1 MMRRYVLSLLGL
13 LAVFLIAAAGVS
25 WFGLDQCPM
34 SDRNVC
40 GIYHF
45 QKAKLAAAPETID
58 LMMLGDSSLGNAV
71 DGKQMGALVGRSTV
85 NLALSGGSMGLGAN
99 YIQLQDALKD
109 HRIRNL
115 VIMFT
120 PAGFRH
126 RFRLAAEGYVFTTGG
141 DLRRAAVSP
150 TVFFRSLLA
159 LSRMLFDIRSL
170 SAGARRLAFGT
181 ETIGDCTGCDQL
193 GYPRQSF
200 LEAQLGAILFM
211 AAGIL
216 FAGWL
221 SDRLLDP
228 RRVLIWGCLG
238 TIAAGALLAP
248 LVGSG
253 QIGGVFLF
261 LALALLT
268 MGFVYGPLGAWL
280 PGLFPPQVRYTGTS
294 LAFNVG
300 GIIGGGLTPAI
311 AQVLAEHGG
320 LTSVGVYL
328 AGAAVLSLIGLLLA
342 SRFTFSAEALAQP
355 GL

>member
-126 RFRLAAEGYVFTTGG
+126 RFKLAAEGYVFTTGG

-170 SAGARRLAFGT
+170 SAGVRRLAFGT

-193 GYPRQSF
+193 GYPRQTRSGFRDNGDLTRWRGPVKDFDPF
-200 LEAQLGAILFM
+200 LARIAALCR
-211 AAGIL
+211 AAGVNCLYMHGPIAQ
-216 FAGWL
+216 FALNNNPGYIAK
-221 SDRLLDP
+221 
-228 RRVLIWGCLG
+228 VNAKVA
-238 TIAAGALLAP
+238 AAGLQLVDPQPIVLPEGETGDAINHVRPDLRAAYTEKIYREIAP
-248 LVGSG
+248 L
-253 QIGGVFLF
+253 LK
-261 LALALLT
+261 
-268 MGFVYGPLGAWL
+268 
-280 PGLFPPQVRYTGTS
+280 
-294 LAFNVG
+294 
-300 GIIGGGLTPAI
+300 
-311 AQVLAEHGG
+311 
-320 LTSVGVYL
+320 
-328 AGAAVLSLIGLLLA
+328 
-342 SRFTFSAEALAQP
+342 
-355 GL
+355 

>member
-1 MMRRYVLSLLGL
+1 MSRMRRYAITVLSLV
-13 LAVFLIAAAGVS
+13 AVFLIAAAGVS

-126 RFRLAAEGYVFTTGG
+126 RFKLAAEGYVFTTGG

-193 GYPRQSF
+193 GYPRQTRSGFRDNGDLTRWRGPVKDFDPF
-200 LEAQLGAILFM
+200 LARIAALCR
-211 AAGIL
+211 AAGVNCLYMHGPIAQ
-216 FAGWL
+216 FA
-221 SDRLLDP
+221 LDNNP
-228 RRVLIWGCLG
+228 GYIAKVNAKVA
-238 TIAAGALLAP
+238 AAGLQLVDPQPIVLPEGETGDAINHVRPDLRAAYTEKIYREIAP
-248 LVGSG
+248 L
-253 QIGGVFLF
+253 LK
-261 LALALLT
+261 
-268 MGFVYGPLGAWL
+268 
-280 PGLFPPQVRYTGTS
+280 
-294 LAFNVG
+294 
-300 GIIGGGLTPAI
+300 
-311 AQVLAEHGG
+311 
-320 LTSVGVYL
+320 
-328 AGAAVLSLIGLLLA
+328 
-342 SRFTFSAEALAQP
+342 
-355 GL
+355 

>member
-126 RFRLAAEGYVFTTGG
+126 RFKLAAEGYVFTTGG

-193 GYPRQSF
+193 GYPRQTRSGFRDNGDLTRWRGPVKDFDPF
-200 LEAQLGAILFM
+200 LARIAALCRAAEINCLYMHGPIAQFALDNNPGYIAKVNAKVA
-211 AAGIL
+211 AAGL
-216 FAGWL
+216 QL
-221 SDRLLDP
+221 VDP
-228 RRVLIWGCLG
+228 QPIVLPEGETGDAINHVRPDLR
-238 TIAAGALLAP
+238 AAYTEKIYREIAP
-248 LVGSG
+248 L
-253 QIGGVFLF
+253 LK
-261 LALALLT
+261 
-268 MGFVYGPLGAWL
+268 
-280 PGLFPPQVRYTGTS
+280 
-294 LAFNVG
+294 
-300 GIIGGGLTPAI
+300 
-311 AQVLAEHGG
+311 
-320 LTSVGVYL
+320 
-328 AGAAVLSLIGLLLA
+328 
-342 SRFTFSAEALAQP
+342 
-355 GL
+355 

>member
-1 MMRRYVLSLLGL
+1 MRRYAITVLSLV
-13 LAVFLIAAAGVS
+13 AVFLIAAAGVS

-99 YIQLQDALKD
+99 YIQVQDALKD

-126 RFRLAAEGYVFTTGG
+126 RFKLAAEGYVFTTGG

-193 GYPRQSF
+193 GYPRQTRSGFRDNGDLTRWRGPVKDFDPF
-200 LEAQLGAILFM
+200 LARIAALCR
-211 AAGIL
+211 AAGVNCLYMHGPIAQ
-216 FAGWL
+216 FA
-221 SDRLLDP
+221 LDNNP
-228 RRVLIWGCLG
+228 GYIAKVNAKVA
-238 TIAAGALLAP
+238 AAGLQLVDPQPIVLPEGETGDAINHVRPDLRAAYTEKIYREIAP
-248 LVGSG
+248 L
-253 QIGGVFLF
+253 LK
-261 LALALLT
+261 
-268 MGFVYGPLGAWL
+268 
-280 PGLFPPQVRYTGTS
+280 
-294 LAFNVG
+294 
-300 GIIGGGLTPAI
+300 
-311 AQVLAEHGG
+311 
-320 LTSVGVYL
+320 
-328 AGAAVLSLIGLLLA
+328 
-342 SRFTFSAEALAQP
+342 
-355 GL
+355 